1 MIEQERLEHGPQ
13 SYLWAEF
20 SLPQPKP
27 SQKLWFSPVLDVFT
41 AHDPFTKPTKG
52 ALLCDEVT
60 VTNVTVISV
69 TVTNSNA
76 RSCCIEACTVRPL

>member
-20 SLPQPKP
+20 PLPQPKP
-27 SQKLWFSPVLDVFT
+27 NQKLWFSPVLDVFT

-60 VTNVTVISV
+60 VNIVTGM
-69 TVTNSNA
+69 TVTATSSFLVA
-76 RSCCIEACTVRPL
+76 VLV